1 MTVENYVKNQVVDAL
16 RRHNKSITQAWD
28 QPGLRTDGMENA
40 YNKIKMKLHTSD
52 TQTECAW
59 HSEIFLCM
67 SFDTQIN
74 AFLSG
79 K

>member
-1 MTVENYVKNQVVDAL
+1 MTIENYVKNQVIHAL
-16 RRHNKSITQAWD
+16 RRHNKSITS
-28 QPGLRTDGMENA
+28 LRSTWSYTDGMENA
-40 YNKIKMKLHTSD
+40 HNKIKMKLHTSD
-52 TQTECAW
+52 MQTERAW
-59 HSEIFLCM
+59 HSETFLCM